1 MAFAVSNR
9 KYSDF
14 STSINKNPKYHPEIL
29 KPFGLKSE
37 EKNGKITQFF
47 PVKPS
52 P

>member
-29 KPFGLKSE
+29 KPFRLKTE
-37 EKNGKITQFF
+37 EKKVKKTQFF
-47 PVKPS
+47 HGKPS